1 MTTLAAPDTAPS
13 LGTRILGGFA
23 WSMVMVGVMQLSR
36 VVFGIAL
43 ARLLTPREYGLA
55 GMALV
60 FSSLVL
66 TFSDL
71 SMGAGLVQRKKI
83 SEADRSTV
91 FWTSAVVG
99 VLLTLGGVA
108 LSGPL
113 AGFYH
118 QPHVQPLF
126 AVV

>member
-1 MTTLAAPDTAPS
+1 MTTTTVVPQQTIQAK
-13 LGTRILGGFA
+13 ILGGFA
-23 WSMVMVGVMQLSR
+23 WTAVSTVVIQASR

-43 ARLLTPREYGLA
+43 ARLLTPSEYGLA

-71 SMGAGLVQRKKI
+71 SMGRALVQRRSI

-91 FWTSAVVG
+91 FWMSTG
-99 VLLTLGGVA
+99 IGLLL
-108 LSGPL
+108 
-113 AGFYH
+113 
-118 QPHVQPLF
+118 
-126 AVV
+126 